1 VKDLTYKQILAL
13 APGRHWAS
21 ESLYVF
27 VTPDA
32 QSRRFIF
39 RFTKPSTGRVSEKG
53 LGRLDKDITLKEAK
67 DERDKLRGLVRK
79 GVDPIDQE
87 RETRTASVT
96 FADVASQYLEVQAR
110 VFRNQGSVKNMQTL
124 LLNHASAL
132 GSQPVSQIGSAHV
145 MNALRPVWLNSPD
158 TGRRAMAACLRV
170 LRYAKAHGLTT
181 ASTAEMRE
189 DLQGAILAPTA

>member
-1 VKDLTYKQILAL
+1 VKHWTVKQCESA
-13 APGRHWAS
+13 APGRHCVS
-21 ESLYVF
+21 ESLYLF
-27 VTPDA
+27 VTPNGA
-32 QSRRFIF
+32 KRWIF
-39 RFTKPSTGRVSEKG
+39 RFTSPRTKRVTESG
-53 LGRLDKDITLKEAK
+53 LGSYDVLTLAEARAK
-67 DERDKLRGLVRK
+67 VHDYRRMVAK
-79 GVDPIDQE
+79 GVDPIDE
-87 RETRTASVT
+87 KRGKDKDSVT
-96 FADVASQYLEVQAR
+96 FAVVAADYIQVQSR

-158 TGRRAMAACLRV
+158 QGRRAMAACLRV
-170 LRYAKAHGLTT
+170 LRYAKANGLTT